1 MISFRFHVVSI
12 TAIFLAIAIGV
23 VVGSTY
29 VDGAVV
35 DGLRSQINRVSD
47 DLDAR
52 KAENDALDS
61 DLDRARDYIDVS
73 VDFAVTDRLTDLPVL
88 LVATRGIDEG
98 IVEQV
103 TTLARGA
110 GAVVPGVVWL
120 ENRWG
125 LAADED
131 RTALA
136 EIVGGRADDAAEEL
150 WATAWEEVVIELTAE
165 PVTEP
170 DLTGS
175 TTTTSTPE
183 APTGVLAALE
193 ESSFLTVDSLDDAS
207 ASLADLAGAN
217 PGVLVLTG
225 PRAQEELA
233 PMVPFL
239 VAAPVQGG
247 LPTVVADVHVDAPEA
262 VGRGE
267 ALRDALAPELRDAII
282 LIDNADQPEGRVA
295 TILALDSVA
304 DGLNVGSH
312 FGYGDGADAVLPAW
326 TPP

>member
-52 KAENDALDS
+52 KAENDALDN
-61 DLDRARDYIDVS
+61 DLGTARDYIEATDE
-73 VDFAVTDRLTDLPVL
+73 FAVTDRLTDVPVL
-88 LVATRGIDEG
+88 LVATRGIDEST
-98 IVEQV
+98 VEEV
-103 TTLARGA
+103 ALLARGA
-110 GAVVPGVVWL
+110 GALVPGVVWL
-120 ENRWG
+120 ESRWS
-125 LAADED
+125 LAADDD
-131 RTALA
+131 RAALA

-150 WATAWEEVVIELTAE
+150 WGSAWEAVVLELTTE
-165 PVTEP
+165 PVTDP
-170 DLTGS
+170 GIIGS
-175 TTTTSTPE
+175 TTTV
-183 APTGVLAALE
+183 APDVPTDVLAALE
-193 ESSFLTVDSLDDAS
+193 AAAFLSVDSLDDAS
-207 ASLADLAGAN
+207 SNLADLAGAN
-217 PGVLVLTG
+217 PGVVVLTG
-225 PRAQEELA
+225 ARAQEELV
-233 PMVPFL
+233 PMVPFV

-267 ALRDALAPELRDAII
+267 ALVDALAPELRDAII
-282 LIDNADQPEGRVA
+282 IVDDADLPEGRV
-295 TILALDSVA
+295 TTVLALDSA
-304 DGLNVGSH
+304 SAQLNVGSH
-312 FGYGDGADAVLPAW
+312 FGYGDGADLVLPAW